1 MGHILHACRVMG
13 GHTWHS
19 SNALVF
25 RGVELLCVYFW
36 VHHTRAGG
44 VDIGAC
50 VHVHHG
56 RAHTLTHTTVHGVH
70 WQLIH
75 ARYQFGCIYF

>member
-1 MGHILHACRVMG
+1 MGHSMHACRVMG

-25 RGVELLCVYFW
+25 RGVELLCVYFC
-36 VHHTRAGG
+36 VLHTRAGG
-44 VDIGAC
+44 VEIDAC
-50 VHVHHG
+50 AHVHHA
-56 RAHTLTHTTVHGVH
+56 RAQPFTHTAVHVAH

-75 ARYQFGCIYF
+75 AQYQLGCSYF